1 MYGHVKFNWSNCYHS
16 DIQMSQSTKLLFS
29 PCPNHVFA
37 KWWTKSSYPFISVWR
52 PKRLSMKPW
61 PHARL
66 FYASYPPSP
75 IKHCECVCIC
85 AVFNA
90 WTFVGPKDCHLPAQ
104 LKSFICC
111 NPFLEFSQLFDYRVC
126 GIMFR
131 KSSRVSKPSNRR
143 YWKEEVAHVFCFF
156 SLFLHMHPR
165 RSHILP

>member
-1 MYGHVKFNWSNCYHS
+1 MSNSIDQIATIPIFRCHNQPS
-16 DIQMSQSTKLLFS
+16 AFLARAPIMSSPNDEPNRHTPLFRFGEGTQTPFHEAMASCTLILCLLLRS
-29 PCPNHVFA
+29 NTA
-37 KWWTKSSYPFISVWR
+37 SV
-52 PKRLSMKPW
+52 
-61 PHARL
+61 
-66 FYASYPPSP
+66 
-75 IKHCECVCIC
+75 C
-85 AVFNA
+85 AFVGVFNA
-90 WTFVGPKDCHLPAQ
+90 WTFAGSKDCHLPAQ

-131 KSSRVSKPSNRR
+131 KSSRVSKLSNRR